1 MLHVDVQKHVMRGYM
16 MRCVTYTR
24 GSGYLSVLQIDTSH
38 VDM

>member
-1 MLHVDVQKHVMRGYM
+1 MLHVDVQNHVMCGCM
-16 MRCVTYTR
+16 MRCATYTR